1 MLERKD
7 VREFFETQMKEPMF
21 YRNTFSYRELVGE
34 WIKFASNT
42 GRKDLELNH
51 DYMNNPEVEDCI
63 TLIESIMV
71 YLREGFT
78 DSVVSRYNAEDG
90 THCIVFNMN
99 LIDRQKWQEFLDE
112 IYKED
117 NQEK

>member
-7 VREFFETQMKEPMF
+7 VREFFETQMKAPMF
-21 YRNTFSYRELVGE
+21 YRNTFSYKEIVGE
-34 WIKFASNT
+34 WIKFASRT
-42 GRKDLELNH
+42 GRKDLELNC

-71 YLREGFT
+71 YLREDFI
-78 DSVVSRYNAEDG
+78 DSVVSRYNTEDG
-90 THCIVFNMN
+90 TRYLVFKTNPV
-99 LIDRQKWQEFLDE
+99 DKQKWQDFLGE

-117 NQEK
+117 N